1 MMDLSFEKEF
11 TRVHKACAGQPIASR
26 EAACL
31 RVMYPLL
38 CPAIEPADAFA
49 GRTLVMEYRGVG
61 FTPDITLYGQ
71 AHGMGY
77 FYREDVFQ
85 KALGE
90 AAGDAEETQAILDM
104 MAYWEKENT
113 TAHVK
118 AAYTDRIREYLPSD
132 SFAGDVG
139 AGFPLYRMTGAFVNY
154 ELLVKEGLPGLKAM
168 VARQE
173 QNAFSKALLDVL
185 DLMAEVSLH
194 YARQA
199 EELGKHK
206 LAQALTNISQKAP
219 RTLREAIQLS
229 WLYSCLSGVM
239 DYGRMDVYLGDFL
252 VNDLDTGRIDKTEA
266 LEMIVGLWKL
276 MVARKTVYHGRVIIG
291 GLGRPN
297 ERNADEFALLA
308 MEASRIVKHIEPQLT
323 LRLHPDQDPRL
334 YEKALEV
341 IATGATYP
349 MLYTDEVNVPSVM
362 TAFDISEADA
372 QQYMPFGCGEYIIDH
387 KSFGSPN
394 GVINMLKALEV
405 TLFDGVELI
414 KGQKMGLSEGGLLAF
429 DTFEEL
435 YAAYKRQIAHYI
447 EVLAEV
453 QKIILVETG
462 NQAPF
467 LMMSLLYDDCIERAK
482 GMLEGGLEWLGAT
495 LESYGN
501 TNAID
506 SLQAIREVVY
516 EKQLVSRETLLNA
529 LRHDFEGY
537 EDVRKLLIGAQ
548 KYGNNLQEVDALS
561 VDLHDFEARHIRDQA
576 TRVGLSSHLM
586 VVINNSANTY
596 LGRWTGAST
605 DGRKAREFMANA
617 NNPVGGRDNRGVT
630 AMLLTLAKFPNAH
643 HAGTVQ
649 NLKLS
654 SSLFEEQP
662 QKVKAL
668 IDTYFKMGGSQLMI
682 TVLSRGD
689 LEDAIKNPDKH
700 RNLLVRVGGFSA
712 FFVTLEDDVQQEVL
726 SRTLH

>member
-11 TRVHKACAGQPIASR
+11 TRVHKAHAGQPIASR

-38 CPAIEPADAFA
+38 CPAMAPEDEFA

-77 FYREDVFQ
+77 FYREDVFL
-85 KALGE
+85 KALKE
-90 AAGDAEETQAILDM
+90 ASGDAEETQAILDM

-199 EELGKHK
+199 KELGKHK
-206 LAQALTNISQKAP
+206 LALALTNISQKAP
-219 RTLREAIQLS
+219 KTLREAIQLS

-252 VNDLDTGRIDKTEA
+252 VNDLDAGRIDKAEA

-291 GLGRPN
+291 GVGRPN

-308 MEASRIVKHIEPQLT
+308 MEASLIVKHIEPQLT
-323 LRLHPDQDPRL
+323 LRLHPGQDPRL
-334 YEKALEV
+334 YDKALEV

-349 MLYTDEVNVPSVM
+349 MLYNDEVNVPSVM

-429 DTFEEL
+429 DTFEAL
-435 YAAYKRQIAHYI
+435 YAAFLRQIAHYI

-467 LMMSLLYDDCIERAK
+467 LMMSLLYDGCIARAK

-537 EDVRKLLIGAQ
+537 EDVRKLLVRAQ
-548 KYGNNLQEVDALS
+548 KYGNNLAEVDALA

-576 TRVGLSSHLM
+576 KRVGLSSHLM

-596 LGRWTGAST
+596 LGRWTGASA
-605 DGRKAREFMANA
+605 DGRKAREYMANA
-617 NNPVGGRDNRGVT
+617 NNPVGGRDTRGVT

-662 QKVKAL
+662 EKVKAL

>member
-85 KALGE
+85 KALSE

-252 VNDLDTGRIDKTEA
+252 VNDLDAGRIDKTEA

-349 MLYTDEVNVPSVM
+349 MLYNDEVNVPSVM

>member
-252 VNDLDTGRIDKTEA
+252 VNDLDAGRIDKTEA

-349 MLYTDEVNVPSVM
+349 MLYNDEVNVPSVM

>member
-252 VNDLDTGRIDKTEA
+252 VNDLDAGRIDKTEA

-349 MLYTDEVNVPSVM
+349 MLYNDEVNVPSVM
-362 TAFDISEADA
+362 TTFDISEADA

-596 LGRWTGAST
+596 LGRWTGASA

>member
-85 KALGE
+85 KALSE

-252 VNDLDTGRIDKTEA
+252 VNDLDAGRIDKTEA

-349 MLYTDEVNVPSVM
+349 MLYNDEVNVPSVM

-482 GMLEGGLEWLGAT
+482 GMLEGGLEWLGAN

>member
-85 KALGE
+85 KALSE

-252 VNDLDTGRIDKTEA
+252 VNDLDAGRIDKTEA

-349 MLYTDEVNVPSVM
+349 MLYNDEVNVPSVM

-596 LGRWTGAST
+596 LGRWTGASA

>member
-252 VNDLDTGRIDKTEA
+252 VNDLDAGRIDKTEA

-349 MLYTDEVNVPSVM
+349 MLYNDEVNVPSVM

-596 LGRWTGAST
+596 LGRWTGASA

>member
-252 VNDLDTGRIDKTEA
+252 VNDLDAGRIDKTEA

-349 MLYTDEVNVPSVM
+349 MLYNDEVNVPSVM

-576 TRVGLSSHLM
+576 MRVGLSSHLM

-596 LGRWTGAST
+596 LGRWTGASA